1 MDRNNELIID
11 WNLALKATGN
21 NADIAHE
28 LLSMLAHSLPQEI
41 KIINDLANQQDYK
54 ELQQKVHK
62 LHGAVCYCGTP
73 RLKMA
78 LRELETQL
86 KSNIMDNLPSL
97 LSQLNIEVNLLLEHC
112 PRLSSSSK

>member
-28 LLSMLAHSLPQEI
+28 LLNMLTDSLPQEI
-41 KIINDLANQQDYK
+41 KVINELASHQAYK

-78 LRELETQL
+78 LRELETGL
-86 KSNIMDNLPSL
+86 KNNIMDNLSSL

-112 PRLSSSSK
+112 PRQSNSSK